1 MEARTAAPCRHD
13 GAPPDHVVDAV
24 ATLIEKLGGQTDVL
38 ARHGLSETEFIDALP
53 AVIEKI
59 RGRKSAAVADRK
71 EFLKSLLQGLVDAG
85 IADRLEVPKYGD
97 DTVYRLAIEGFGDV
111 AIIQKGCPD
120 GNHSSIDWTAPDWAA
135 ETYLWWIC
143 DSPRYHPGEHIAKG
157 VNRLRRR
164 FFGDWSDTVDGVIFH
179 NDLCGGPERRCP
191 KQDRAVNLGGMVV
204 PPPCVYVMPDR
215 EEGVREWNWN
225 GTTERRF
232 PALLLSAFGIHEDE
246 ASSFI
251 GHVGFMETGRSRR
264 NVIASRYGLG
274 QATTYRS

>member
-1 MEARTAAPCRHD
+1 M
-13 GAPPDHVVDAV
+13 DAV